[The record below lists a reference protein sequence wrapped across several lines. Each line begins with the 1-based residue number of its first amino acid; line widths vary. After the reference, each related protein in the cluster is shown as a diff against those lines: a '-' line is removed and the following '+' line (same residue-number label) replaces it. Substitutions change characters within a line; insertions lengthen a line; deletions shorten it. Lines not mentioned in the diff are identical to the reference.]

1 MRVEEVPMPGGDDKQ
16 RIRER
21 AYELWEREGRPH
33 GRHIDHWMQ
42 AERETG
48 GPGAEGIARAGE
60 GDAGLFGEEPG
71 SSERGSRQPSGGA
84 ERGFGAAGGLGGTAD
99 NLDGMRRESGSGQAD
114 QAAIAR
120 GAGRM
125 GAASQ
130 PARPHEPGQGVV
142 DKPSRSRRK
151 TGEELS
157 ESGAKRNQRRKE

>member
-1 MRVEEVPMPGGDDKQ
+1 MPGGDDKQ

-71 SSERGSRQPSGGA
+71 SRERGSRQPSGGA
-84 ERGFGAAGGLGGTAD
+84 ERGFGAA
-99 NLDGMRRESGSGQAD
+99 
-114 QAAIAR
+114 
-120 GAGRM
+120 
-125 GAASQ
+125 ASH

>member
-1 MRVEEVPMPGGDDKQ
+1 MAGGDDKQ

-33 GRHIDHWMQ
+33 GRHVDHWMQ
-42 AERETG
+42 AEREVG
-48 GPGAEGIARAGE
+48 GRGGAQGAGRPG

-71 SSERGSRQPSGGA
+71 EPGTQRGAQPSGGA
-84 ERGFGAAGGLGGTAD
+84 ERGFGAAGGLGGTQ

-114 QAAIAR
+114 QAPIAR
-120 GAGRM
+120 GPGRM
-125 GAASQ
+125 GATST
-130 PARPHEPGQGVV
+130 PARPSEPGQGEV

-157 ESGAKRNQRRKE
+157 EAEAKRGAKRKE

>member
-1 MRVEEVPMPGGDDKQ
+1 MAGGDDKQ

-33 GRHIDHWMQ
+33 GRHIDHWVQ

-48 GPGAEGIARAGE
+48 GQGSEGLGRPGE
-60 GDAGLFGEEPG
+60 GDGGLFGEEPG
-71 SSERGSRQPSGGA
+71 GLGAGAGGQSMGQRSGGA
-84 ERGFGAAGGLGGTAD
+84 ERGFGAAGGLGGTG
-99 NLDGMRRESGSGQAD
+99 NLEGMRRQSGSGQAD

-125 GAASQ
+125 GATSQ
-130 PARPHEPGQGVV
+130 PARPDEPGQGVV

-157 ESGAKRNQRRKE
+157 ETGAKRGNKRKE

>member
-1 MRVEEVPMPGGDDKQ
+1 MPGGDDKQ

-33 GRHIDHWMQ
+33 GRHVDHWMQ
-42 AERETG
+42 AEQEAQGRG
-48 GPGAEGIARAGE
+48 GAEGAGRRG

-71 SSERGSRQPSGGA
+71 GTAPAGGDAGQPSGGA
-84 ERGFGAAGGLGGTAD
+84 ERGFGAAGGLGGTG
-99 NLDGMRRESGSGQAD
+99 NLEGMRRQSGSGQAD

-125 GAASQ
+125 GATGQ
-130 PARPHEPGQGVV
+130 PARSDQPGQGVV

-157 ESGAKRNQRRKE
+157 ETEAKGGGRRKE

>member
-1 MRVEEVPMPGGDDKQ
+1 MAGGDDKQ

-33 GRHIDHWMQ
+33 GRHVDHWVQ
-42 AERETG
+42 AERESG
-48 GPGAEGIARAGE
+48 GEGAEGLGRPGE

-71 SSERGSRQPSGGA
+71 ARERAPGQPTGGA
-84 ERGFGAAGGLGGTAD
+84 ERGFGAAGGLGGTG
-99 NLDGMRRESGSGQAD
+99 NLDGMRRQSGSGQAD

-120 GAGRM
+120 GPGRM
-125 GAASQ
+125 GASGQ
-130 PARPHEPGQGVV
+130 PARPDDPGQGMV

-157 ESGAKRNQRRKE
+157 ETGGKRGNKRKE

>member
-1 MRVEEVPMPGGDDKQ
+1 MPGGDDKQ

-33 GRHIDHWMQ
+33 GRHMDHWVQ

-48 GPGAEGIARAGE
+48 GEGFAGLGRAGE

-71 SSERGSRQPSGGA
+71 GLGAGGQSTGQPSGGA
-84 ERGFGAAGGLGGTAD
+84 ERGFGAAGGLGGTD
-99 NLDGMRRESGSGQAD
+99 NLEGIRRQSGSGQAD

-125 GAASQ
+125 GASHQ
-130 PARPHEPGQGVV
+130 PARPDEPGQGVV

-157 ESGAKRNQRRKE
+157 ETDVKRGNKRKES

>member
-1 MRVEEVPMPGGDDKQ
+1 MPGRDDKQ

-33 GRHIDHWMQ
+33 GRHMDHWTQ
-42 AERETG
+42 AEREVEDRG
-48 GPGAEGIARAGE
+48 GAEGPGRPG

-71 SSERGSRQPSGGA
+71 GTAPLGRGAGQPSGGA
-84 ERGFGAAGGLGGTAD
+84 ERGFGAAGGLGGTE
-99 NLDGMRRESGSGQAD
+99 NLEGMRRESGSGQAD

-125 GAASQ
+125 GATGQ
-130 PARPHEPGQGVV
+130 PARSDEPGQGVV

-157 ESGAKRNQRRKE
+157 EAGAKRGGKRKE